1 LATVRVGLIGTGFGG
16 TVQAPGFTCVDGAE
30 VVAVASGRMERA
42 RAVAAEFGIAHA
54 FDDYRTML
62 REVELDLV
70 SITTPPG
77 LHHEMTLAALGAGA
91 HVLCEKPMARNVA
104 EAKEMLAAAE
114 QAGRVHAIDYE
125 FRYVPA
131 RTGMKRLIDAGE
143 VGTPFFVRIADLSIG
158 PERPPWW
165 YDAEQGGGLFQAIG
179 THYVDAVRWW
189 IGPFARVT
197 ADVRPIVP
205 EHRWLDGSGSVP
217 VTSDDTSLIAFVLE
231 NGVHGRIDLSA
242 VAHGGVRRI
251 EVYGT
256 AGTLVVEGTML
267 YRSHNGELV
276 RVPPEDWD
284 QGRLDDPRIGP
295 FVELAQRVVDRIQRK
310 AAAPFA
316 TFADGLEVQRV
327 MDAIHRS
334 STEGRAVPIAEML

>member
-1 LATVRVGLIGTGFGG
+1 
-16 TVQAPGFTCVDGAE
+16 
-30 VVAVASGRMERA
+30 MERA

-54 FDDYRTML
+54 FADYRQML
-62 REVELDLV
+62 RDVQLDLV

-77 LHHEMTLAALGAGA
+77 LHHEMTLAALEAGA
-91 HVLCEKPMARNVA
+91 HVLCEKPMAMSVD
-104 EAKEMLAAAE
+104 EAGEMLAAAE
-114 QAGRVHAIDYE
+114 RAGRVHAIDFE

-131 RTGMKRLIDAGE
+131 RTAMKRLIDAGE
-143 VGTPFFVRIADLSIG
+143 IGTPFFVRIADLSIG

-189 IGPFARVT
+189 ISPFARVT
-197 ADVRPIVP
+197 ATMRAVVP
-205 EHRWLDGSGSVP
+205 EHPWPDGSGSVS

-251 EVYGT
+251 EAYGT
-256 AGTLVVEGTML
+256 AGTLVLEGTML
-267 YRSHNGELV
+267 YRSQNGELV
-276 RVPPEDWD
+276 RVPLEDWD
-284 QGRLDDPRIGP
+284 QGRLDDARIGP
-295 FVELAQRVVDRIQRK
+295 FVELAQRVVDRIQGK

-334 STEGRAVPIAEML
+334 SDEGREVRITEIR

>member
-1 LATVRVGLIGTGFGG
+1 VAALRVGLIGTGFGG
-16 TVQAPGFTCVDGAE
+16 VVQAPGFTCVDGAE
-30 VVAVASGRMERA
+30 VVAVASSRMERA
-42 RAVAAEFGIAHA
+42 QAVTKEFGIAHA

-77 LHHEMTLAALGAGA
+77 LHHAMTLAALEAGA
-91 HVLCEKPMARNVA
+91 HVLCEKPMAMNVA
-104 EAKEMLAAAE
+104 QAKEMLAAAE
-114 QAGRVHAIDYE
+114 RAGRVHAIDFE

-131 RTGMKRLIDAGE
+131 RTALKRLIDAGE
-143 VGTPFFVRIADLSIG
+143 IGTPFFVRIADLGIG
-158 PERPPWW
+158 PERPAWW

-179 THYVDAVRWW
+179 THYVDAVRYW

-197 ADVRPIVP
+197 ATTRAVVP
-205 EHRWLDGSGSVP
+205 EHRWPDGSGTVP
-217 VTSDDTSLIAFVLE
+217 VTSDDTTVIAFVLE
-231 NGVHGRIDLSA
+231 NGAHGRIDLSA

-256 AGTLVVEGTML
+256 AGTLVLEGTML
-267 YRSHNGELV
+267 YRTQNGELV

-284 QGRLDDPRIGP
+284 QSRLDDPRIGP
-295 FVELAQRVVDRIQRK
+295 FVELAQRVVDRIQGK

-327 MDAIHRS
+327 TDAIHRS
-334 STEGRAVPIAEML
+334 SAEGREVRIAEIQ